1 MMTSTKMHEPA
12 LIMTSPTRKPKP

>member
-1 MMTSTKMHEPA
+1 MMTSTKMRDPA